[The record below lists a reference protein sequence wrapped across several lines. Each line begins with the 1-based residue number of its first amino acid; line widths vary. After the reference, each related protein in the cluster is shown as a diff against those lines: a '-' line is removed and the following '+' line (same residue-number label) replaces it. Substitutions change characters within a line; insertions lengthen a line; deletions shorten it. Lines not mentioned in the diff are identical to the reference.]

1 MKNSAQTMQI
11 KIKPKRL
18 TRVEKRNAKLAA
30 KAAAQLELCRQAGE
44 FHKAYLEI
52 EYGVEEAKYQEIQ
65 ARLAA
70 LQPVT
75 ETVITTEEEFETVAL
90 PEEEVETFEAL
101 EEEAVV
107 E

>member
-1 MKNSAQTMQI
+1 MKNKEKTAEITVR
-11 KIKPKRL
+11 PKRL
-18 TRVEKRNAKLAA
+18 TRAEKKNAKLAK
-30 KAAAQLELCRQAGE
+30 KAAEQMELCRQAGE

-52 EYGVEEAKYQEIQ
+52 EYGVEEAKYQAIQ
-65 ARLAA
+65 ARLAE

-75 ETVITTEEEFETVAL
+75 ETVITEEEVETVAL

-101 EEEAVV
+101 AEDPLV